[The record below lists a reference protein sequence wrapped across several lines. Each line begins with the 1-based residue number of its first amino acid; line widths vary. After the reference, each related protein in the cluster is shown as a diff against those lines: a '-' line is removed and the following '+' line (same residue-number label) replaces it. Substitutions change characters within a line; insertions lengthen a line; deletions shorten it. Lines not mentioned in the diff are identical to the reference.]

1 MLIAIRHA
9 RSWMKSGWA
18 RRRRHQLQR
27 VWLLCLLSLLAMGL
41 PGSADPLKAPSQ
53 GVRQQGAIVTS
64 AQGGG
69 VRWTAEWALE
79 PLTVNGQRE
88 VKITEAGQGR
98 RSPFQ
103 QEVQWTVEA
112 LWKAESAFS
121 PIRVERRVRDMNGR
135 LLVTERK
142 AFDIARGIV
151 QFERLDAIDGRST
164 TKELH
169 VPSDTLATEGIGM
182 ALSSLPFDSPQ
193 PFSAHLLTNAP
204 ALYAVTLEPRGR
216 ERVKTPAGE
225 FECYKVE
232 LVARLGLLDL
242 FQVFVPKTYFW
253 FTVAPPHVWVRY
265 QGLESGL
272 GTPEVI
278 MELAR
283 LGRQE

>member
-1 MLIAIRHA
+1 MLTAIRHA
-9 RSWMKSGWA
+9 SRWMNSGWA

-27 VWLLCLLSLLAMGL
+27 AWLFSLLCLLAAGV
-41 PGSADPLKAPSQ
+41 PGSADPLKVPPLA
-53 GVRQQGAIVTS
+53 VRAQGAIVTS
-64 AQGGG
+64 AKDGG
-69 VRWTAEWALE
+69 VRWKAEWALE
-79 PLTVNGQRE
+79 PLTVNGQKE
-88 VKITEAGQGR
+88 VKITETGQGR
-98 RSPFQ
+98 RSPFR
-103 QEVQWTVEA
+103 QEIQWTIEA
-112 LWKAESAFS
+112 VWKAESALS
-121 PIRVERRVRDMNGR
+121 PLRVERRVRDMNGR

-164 TKELH
+164 TKELD

-182 ALSSLPFDSPQ
+182 ALSLLPFDSPQ

-232 LVARLGLLDL
+232 LIARLGLLDL

-253 FTVAPPHVWVRY
+253 FTVAPPHAWVRY

-278 MELAR
+278 MEVAR
-283 LGRQE
+283 LRRQE